1 MSAVRGHLLIRVEE
15 ASGKTNGG
23 KNVWEAS
30 ADGESHLE
38 AFVKGND
45 VSNGEGDP
53 LDRSVF

>member
-23 KNVWEAS
+23 QFVWEQS
-30 ADGESHLE
+30 AGESHLE
-38 AFVKGND
+38 AFVKGNI
-45 VSNGEGDP
+45 VSNGEEDP